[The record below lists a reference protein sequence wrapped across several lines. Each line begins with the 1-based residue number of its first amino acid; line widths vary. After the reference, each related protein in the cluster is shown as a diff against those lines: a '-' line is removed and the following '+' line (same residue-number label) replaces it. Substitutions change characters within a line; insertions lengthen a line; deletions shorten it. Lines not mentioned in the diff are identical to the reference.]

1 MDRSQLNKILQARQH
16 LDQLLD
22 QEQEQEVES
31 STWRALAVAQ
41 DEMLKNL
48 LESFRYKDEH
58 VDTLLRLE
66 EYKARV
72 LRRYPGAAV
81 TWDEVPEGPY
91 AVITQNGKT
100 LGNGHASIIDAWRDA
115 ASWLPMPR

>member
-48 LESFRYKDEH
+48 LESFRYKDDRQE
-58 VDTLLRLE
+58 RARMARENEWLE
-66 EYKARV
+66 D
-72 LRRYPGAAV
+72 RYRYGS
-81 TWDEVPEGPY
+81 D
-91 AVITQNGKT
+91 
-100 LGNGHASIIDAWRDA
+100 D
-115 ASWLPMPR
+115 